1 MRIRFAASENALTFS
16 SGSIKMK
23 TRLRILLVGL
33 IAAGAWLVPSGQ
45 AAAAEQAAAAPDQKI
60 VGMYI
65 HQHWPYKHPYAAR
78 TWTVED
84 YRGYA
89 EGLKQIGYNTLMI
102 WPILETMPDPLTPSD
117 QANLAKI
124 AQVIDM
130 LHHELH
136 MRAYIVLC
144 PNIMANAEAK
154 NAPFELRHYFF
165 SDVRVNPGDPAAM
178 AKMMAWREKLVRP
191 LANADGFMII
201 DSDPGGYAGSNNRE
215 FADLLVAH
223 RQMFDRL
230 RPGIELNYWVLMG
243 WPSYCRFYSTAELKI
258 STEEEFHEIFTML
271 KERNPEPWGL
281 AMHASHGEEQLGL
294 APRVINFRYGGIEG
308 EPSFPMTNFKDA
320 GHDPAYE
327 AGKNGGQRGVMG
339 NSQTHCVQLPNTFAF
354 ARGATGK
361 PLTDADYEKFADD
374 LIPGLGRTIVNAW
387 QLVNSTDSA
396 AMNRQA
402 DELAGLAD
410 ARLKPGPL
418 KGLLFNDP
426 RRFVNDLAMMLR
438 FKAAVQEFRVAVDAK
453 QHVLPAFRTM
463 VVTATTWQTQ
473 HGYQDAWYD
482 PRMFEAL
489 RKLNVPRI
497 NEKLDEG
504 FTLKEGA
511 TGFDRVRLGLAQIET
526 HTTRLLGAMQQT
538 LIEMERQSSDSK
550 ADANK

>member
-1 MRIRFAASENALTFS
+1 MNKKLNVFLA
-16 SGSIKMK
+16 
-23 TRLRILLVGL
+23 GL
-33 IAAGAWLVPSGQ
+33 IVAGGWLALSGRSAAREP
-45 AAAAEQAAAAPDQKI
+45 AAAVPDQKI

-65 HQHWPYKHPYAAR
+65 HQHWPYRHPYAAR

-117 QANLAKI
+117 QNTLAKI

-215 FADLLVAH
+215 FADLLLAH
-223 RQMFDRL
+223 RQLFDRL
-230 RPGIELNYWVLMG
+230 RPGIELNYWVLVG
-243 WPSYCRFYSTAELKI
+243 WPGYCRFYATADLKI

-271 KERNPEPWGL
+271 KDRNPEPWGL

-294 APRVINFRYGGIEG
+294 TPRVLNFRYGGIEN

-320 GHDPAYE
+320 SHDPAYE
-327 AGKNGGQRGVMG
+327 AGRNGGVRGVMG
-339 NSQTHCVQLPNTFAF
+339 NAQTHCVQLPNTFAF

-374 LIPGLGRTIVNAW
+374 LIPGLGQTIVKAW
-387 QLVNSTDSA
+387 QLIGSTDSA
-396 AMNRQA
+396 AMNEQA
-402 DELAGLAD
+402 DALAGLAD
-410 ARLKPGPL
+410 ARLTPGPL
-418 KGLLFNDP
+418 RGLLFNDP

-438 FKAAVQEFRVAVDAK
+438 FKAALQDFRVAVDGK
-453 QHVLPAFRTM
+453 QDVLPAFRTLA
-463 VVTATTWQTQ
+463 VTATTWQTQ
-473 HGYQDAWYD
+473 HGYQDFWYD
-482 PRMFEAL
+482 PQLFEAL

-497 NEKLDEG
+497 NEKLDES
-504 FTLKEGA
+504 FALKEGA
-511 TGFDRVRLGLAQIET
+511 TGFDRVRLGLAQLET
-526 HTTRLLGAMQQT
+526 HASRLLGAMQQT
-538 LIEMERQSSDSK
+538 LIEMENKVPDSNAAAEK
-550 ADANK
+550 